1 MLSYRLGKCFVED
14 GFEEYVEAFEQR
26 ERRWRTFSSFS
37 SGCLRLRTE
46 SFGVGSGQVLRR
58 WLRTGPSAPLR
69 TSQMAQELAESIL
82 SPSTNSGLAL
92 SKDSHNPRRKVDSGR
107 RLRRAQGGVRG
118 AFDILNSTK
127 LSTKDLPPTCR

>member
-1 MLSYRLGKCFVED
+1 
-14 GFEEYVEAFEQR
+14 
-26 ERRWRTFSSFS
+26 
-37 SGCLRLRTE
+37 
-46 SFGVGSGQVLRR
+46 
-58 WLRTGPSAPLR
+58 
-69 TSQMAQELAESIL
+69 MAQELAESIL

-127 LSTKDLPPTCR
+127 LSTKDLPPTKKGKVIKGNVSFFGTGQDDSPQSHERGQPVFRA